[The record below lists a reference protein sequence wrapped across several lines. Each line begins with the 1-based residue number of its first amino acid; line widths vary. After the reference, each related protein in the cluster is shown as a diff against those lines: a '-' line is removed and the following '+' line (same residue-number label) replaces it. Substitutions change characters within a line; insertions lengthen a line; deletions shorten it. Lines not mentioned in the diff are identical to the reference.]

1 MICREDMLM
10 TVADAKAKLETMRA
24 DQVVYLNTEY
34 EHLKISGYQTDE
46 ELDAEEAKELEDF
59 LKANPKLKDEL
70 SPHDGPWHESDLANL
85 RSIKSTIQNSDGSL
99 K

>member
-34 EHLKISGYQTDE
+34 KHLKISGYQTDD

-59 LKANPKLKDEL
+59 LKANPSSKTSFHLMMVL
-70 SPHDGPWHESDLANL
+70 GMNL
-85 RSIKSTIQNSDGSL
+85 ILLI
-99 K
+99 